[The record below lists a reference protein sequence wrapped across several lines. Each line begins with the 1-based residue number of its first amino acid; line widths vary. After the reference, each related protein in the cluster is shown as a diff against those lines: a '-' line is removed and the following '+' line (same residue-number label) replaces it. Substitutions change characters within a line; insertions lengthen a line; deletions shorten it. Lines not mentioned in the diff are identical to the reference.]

1 MLKVGNQKGYRC
13 FLVILG
19 VLMAT
24 TVFLWSASAPTA
36 PVDQIIVLTDVLLI
50 NGEGGPPLEH
60 AAIVIERDRI
70 VSLGPA
76 DKLHWPK
83 SSQIISYRNKTV
95 LPGLISD
102 HSHVGQVDGVN
113 LGSHNYNRANILR
126 QLRQYEVYGVTTV
139 TALGLNGDLFYE
151 LQPQLHSGALPGA
164 DLFGADRG
172 IGIPNGAPPNPPFN
186 LPPTELFR
194 VSTRE
199 QAVQAVDEM
208 AVRKPDFIKVWVD
221 DIHGTERVKM
231 TPEVYGAAI
240 REAHRL
246 GLRVAAHIYY
256 LSDAKSLV
264 QQGVDVIAHGVRD
277 QAVDA
282 EFIYAIKARSV
293 WYIPTISLDESG
305 YIFAEQPGWTTNP
318 FLAHA
323 LQAALA
329 TEFGDSAWRARILE
343 NHKQVDIDKASVQ
356 MNERNVKT
364 LFDAGVNIGFGT
376 DSGAFPVRI
385 PGFAEHRELE
395 LLVASGLTPPQA
407 INLATAKAAALL
419 QLNDRGVLAPGKLAD
434 LVVVDGNPAA
444 DIQDIHEIAAV
455 WHRGKLVS
463 GRVQDF
469 TP

>member
-1 MLKVGNQKGYRC
+1 LKVGNQMIYRC
-13 FLVILG
+13 SLAVLSILT
-19 VLMAT
+19 AT
-24 TVFLWSASAPTA
+24 AVFLWSGSAPSA
-36 PVDQIIVLTDVLLI
+36 PVGQTVVLTDVRLI
-50 NGEGGPPLEH
+50 NGEDGLPMEH
-60 AAIVIERDRI
+60 AAIVIKGGRI

-83 SSQIISYRNKTV
+83 SAQVINYRNKTV

-102 HSHVGQVDGVN
+102 HSHVGQVDGVS
-113 LGSHNYNRANILR
+113 LGSQNYNRANILR

-151 LQPQLHSGALPGA
+151 LRPQLHSGALPGA

-172 IGIPNGAPPNPPFN
+172 IGIPNGAPPAPPIN
-186 LPPTELFR
+186 LPQTQLYR
-194 VSTRE
+194 VSTPE

-208 AVRKPDFIKVWVD
+208 AARKPDFIKVWVD

-240 REAHRL
+240 HEAHRL
-246 GLRVAAHIYY
+246 GLRAPAHIYY
-256 LSDAKSLV
+256 LADAKSLV
-264 QQGVDVIAHGVRD
+264 NHGVDVIAHGVRD
-277 QAVDA
+277 QPVDA
-282 EFIYAIKARSV
+282 EFIDAMKARSV
-293 WYIPTISLDESG
+293 WYIPTISLDESS
-305 YIFAEQPGWTTNP
+305 YIFAEQPGWRMDP

-323 LQAALA
+323 LQPALA
-329 TEFGDSAWRARILE
+329 AEFDDSAWRARILE
-343 NHKQVDIDKASVQ
+343 NQKQVDVDKASVQ
-356 MNERNVKT
+356 MNERNLKT
-364 LFDAGVNIGFGT
+364 LYNAGVNIGFGT

-395 LLVASGLTPPQA
+395 LLVFAGLTPLQA
-407 INLATAKAAALL
+407 INLATGKAAALL
-419 QLNDRGVLAPGKLAD
+419 HLNDRGVLAPGKLAD

-444 DIQDIHEIAAV
+444 HIQDIHKIEAV

-463 GRVQDF
+463 GRVEDF

>member
-1 MLKVGNQKGYRC
+1 MKVGNQVIYRC
-13 FLVILG
+13 FLAILNI
-19 VLMAT
+19 LAAT
-24 TVFLWSASAPTA
+24 AVFMWSASAPSA
-36 PVDQIIVLTDVLLI
+36 PVDQTIVLTDVRLI

-83 SSQIISYRNKTV
+83 SAKVINYRNKTV

-113 LGSHNYNRANILR
+113 LGSQNYNRANILR

-151 LQPQLHSGALPGA
+151 LQPQLHAGILPGA

-172 IGIPNGAPPNPPFN
+172 IGIPNGVPPAPPIN
-186 LPPTELFR
+186 LPQTQLYR
-194 VSTRE
+194 VSTPE

-221 DIHGTERVKM
+221 DIHGS
-231 TPEVYGAAI
+231 GASQDDTGSVRGGDPRGAPTWPARSRPHLLPFGRKI
-240 REAHRL
+240 PR
-246 GLRVAAHIYY
+246 
-256 LSDAKSLV
+256 

-277 QAVDA
+277 QPVDA
-282 EFIYAIKARSV
+282 EFIQAMKARSV
-293 WYIPTISLDESG
+293 WYIPTISLDESS
-305 YIFAEQPGWTTNP
+305 YIFAEQPGWTMDP

-323 LQAALA
+323 LQPALA
-329 TEFGDSAWRARILE
+329 AEFDDSAWRARILE
-343 NHKQVDIDKASVQ
+343 NRKQVDIDKASVQ
-356 MNERNVKT
+356 MNERNLKT
-364 LFDAGVNIGFGT
+364 LYDAGVNIGFGT

-395 LLVASGLTPPQA
+395 LLVAAGLTPLQA
-407 INLATAKAAALL
+407 ITLATGKAAALL
-419 QLNDRGVLAPGKLAD
+419 HLSDRGVLAPGKLAD

-444 DIQDIHEIAAV
+444 HIQDIHKIEAV